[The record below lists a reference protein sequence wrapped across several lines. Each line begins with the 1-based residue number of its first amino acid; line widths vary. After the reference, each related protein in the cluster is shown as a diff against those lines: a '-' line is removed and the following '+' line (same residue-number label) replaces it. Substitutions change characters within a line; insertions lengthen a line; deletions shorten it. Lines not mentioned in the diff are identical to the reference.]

1 LSAWTTLLLAV
12 LCISFGSIFVRM
24 AEAPAFA
31 VSFYRIGLASLL
43 VAPFGLRPALRGW
56 PQLSSRQ
63 RLALVGSGVALA
75 LHFATWITSLSYT
88 SIAASVLLVNLAPL
102 FTLVL
107 SWTLLGEKPTARLLG
122 AAALALV
129 GAALIASSDWTGG
142 GRAPL
147 FGDALALLGA
157 AALSVYHVI
166 GRGLRAALPLVA
178 YVQAV
183 WTTAAI
189 CLAGLLVAT
198 GVPLWPYPSRTLLC
212 FAALALVP
220 TVAGHGLVNRSLRLL
235 PAPVVGLSLLGEPVG
250 ATILGYFFFGEV
262 PSRLTLLGGVVVL
275 LALVWLVTSGDE
287 KPARRPA

>member
-1 LSAWTTLLLAV
+1 MSAWTTLLLAV

-43 VAPFGLRPALRGW
+43 IAPFGLRPALRGW

-75 LHFATWITSLSYT
+75 LHFAAWIASLSYT

-107 SWTLLGEKPTARLLG
+107 SWTLLGETPSPRLVG
-122 AAALALV
+122 AAALALL

-142 GRAPL
+142 GPAPL

-157 AALSVYHVI
+157 ATLSIYHVI
-166 GRGLRAALPLVA
+166 GRGLRAALPLLA

-183 WTTAAI
+183 WTTAAA
-189 CLAGLLVAT
+189 CLAGLALVAA
-198 GVPLWPYPSRTLLC
+198 VPLWPYPSRTLLC

-235 PAPVVGLSLLGEPVG
+235 PASVVGLFMLGEPIG
-250 ATILGYFFFGEV
+250 ATILGHLFFGET
-262 PSRLTLLGGVVVL
+262 PGPLTLAGGTVVL
-275 LALVWLVTSGDE
+275 TALVLLVTGGQE
-287 KPARRPA
+287 RPTRRLG